1 MTHLPI
7 VGSLLGTL
15 VLLYGLWAKSNET
28 KMAAYYLLVISSA
41 GAVIS
46 YLTGEGA
53 EESVEKIQGVTKQA
67 IDQHEDFALI
77 GLVALIVLG
86 CIAFLGLFLTFK
98 KNAFI
103 NRVAYLTLFTGLISF
118 GIMAWT
124 GYLGGQIRHSE
135 ISAAATQLPASNEK
149 EDDD

>member
-7 VGSLLGTL
+7 VGSLLGTF

-28 KMAAYYLLVISSA
+28 KMAAYYLLLISSA
-41 GAVIS
+41 GAIIS

-77 GLVALIVLG
+77 GLVPLIALG
-86 CIAFLGLFLTFK
+86 CIALLGLFLTFK

-118 GIMAWT
+118 GIIAWT

-135 ISAAATQLPASNEK
+135 INAAATQLPASNEK

>member
-7 VGSLLGTL
+7 VGSLLGTF

-41 GAVIS
+41 GAIIS

-77 GLVALIVLG
+77 GLVALIALG
-86 CIAFLGLFLTFK
+86 CIALLGLFLTFK

-118 GIMAWT
+118 GIIAWT

>member
-7 VGSLLGTL
+7 IGSLLGTL
-15 VLLYGLWAKSNET
+15 VLMYGLWAKSNET
-28 KMAAYYLLVISSA
+28 KLAAYYLLVISSL
-41 GAVIS
+41 GAVVS
-46 YLTGEGA
+46 WLTGEGA
-53 EESVEKIQGVTKQA
+53 EESVEKIQGVSKQA
-67 IDQHEDFALI
+67 IDQHEGFALI

-86 CIAFLGLFLTFK
+86 CIALMGLFLTFK
-98 KNAFI
+98 RSVFI

-118 GIMAWT
+118 GIIAWT

-135 ISAAATQLPASNEK
+135 INTATNQLGPSNKK